1 MPVLVK
7 ACRTGSTDGP
17 TDGES
22 VNRWTVS
29 PGRRF
34 VRQQLTRGSF
44 DRFPLRLNLT
54 IRHFDPRSS
63 NFSHFK
69 PRNITKTYLSQI
81 SKSKLRELDA
91 TKEKRSRTLV

>member
-69 PRNITKTYLSQI
+69 PRNILKTYLSQI
-81 SKSKLRELDA
+81 INQNMENSKQERKKGQEP
-91 TKEKRSRTLV
+91 